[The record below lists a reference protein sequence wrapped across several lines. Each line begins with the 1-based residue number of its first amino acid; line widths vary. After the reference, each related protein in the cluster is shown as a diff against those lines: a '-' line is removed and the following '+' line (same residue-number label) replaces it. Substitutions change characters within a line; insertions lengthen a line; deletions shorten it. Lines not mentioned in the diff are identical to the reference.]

1 MVLNQAIPVHDKVIF
16 HNNYFLLAKYNSSLW
31 NITYTFLNPEGLQI
45 AQFSTGSHYSEPNF
59 DNIEIKDYQENKFL
73 LSTLNG
79 LKLINS
85 LGETLWSKGIVAKD
99 LSVNSDLSMWIVT
112 NSTEQKDLVH
122 IQNPSNECNYI
133 ALNPF
138 LDSYC
143 DITPGIFPSF
153 TGKIQALE
161 SYFPP
166 DGFYYPSY
174 SKYGLHFDWYKD
186 DIKIDSLYLGRFT
199 GEGVYKVLVS
209 QGPCQLFSES
219 KIVSLNND
227 LIKTPILNFETKE
240 ICSGSSTTLTSQCY
254 SSSTNWLNISST
266 NTTIN
271 VTPISTHTY
280 SSFCK
285 ETGYYYRKL
294 YEYGPYIH
302 TLRGTCNSDTLHST
316 ITVRPIPFGP
326 DITASANEICKD
338 EVVMLTASNCLNNLN
353 WSTAETTSSI
363 NVQPLVSTTYK
374 ATCKDSFGCLSNET
388 ATFINVKTF
397 SNTLSLTGSPINS
410 LTYRAGKIN
419 SIQSFNS
426 NNSMHYKVAK
436 SIELLPGFSSNNKLF
451 IAEVDKKCS
460 ND

>member
-1 MVLNQAIPVHDKVIF
+1 L
-16 HNNYFLLAKYNSSLW
+16 
-31 NITYTFLNPEGLQI
+31 
-45 AQFSTGSHYSEPNF
+45 
-59 DNIEIKDYQENKFL
+59 
-73 LSTLNG
+73 
-79 LKLINS
+79 
-85 LGETLWSKGIVAKD
+85 
-99 LSVNSDLSMWIVT
+99 
-112 NSTEQKDLVH
+112 
-122 IQNPSNECNYI
+122 QNPSNACNYV

-138 LDSYC
+138 RYSYC
-143 DITPGIFPSF
+143 KETSGIIPSF
-153 TGKIQALE
+153 TGNLQAFT
-161 SYFPP
+161 SNFNTGFPV
-166 DGFYYPSY
+166 Y
-174 SKYGLHFDWYKD
+174 SRNIGYGIHFDWYKD
-186 DIKIDSLYLGRFT
+186 NIKIDSIYLGRFT

-209 QGPCQLFSES
+209 QGSCQVFSES
-219 KIVSLNND
+219 KFVSSNND
-227 LIKTPILNFETKE
+227 LISKPVISLGTNE
-240 ICSGSSTTLTSQCY
+240 ICSGSSTTLTSQCPY
-254 SSSTNWLNISST
+254 LFTTNWLDISST
-266 NTTIN
+266 NTSRN
-271 VTPISTHTY
+271 ISPTSSQTY

-285 ETGYYYRKL
+285 ETERYYRKYTGHPDFASY
-294 YEYGPYIH
+294 YEYVSREG
-302 TLRGTCNSDTLHST
+302 CNSDTLHST

-326 DITASANEICKD
+326 DISASANEICKD
-338 EVVMLTASNCLNNLN
+338 EVVKLTASNCLNNLN